1 MKQFK
6 RTFLLTVLMSMIG
19 LHAFADWDT
28 STKVQV
34 GDFYYYLD
42 NDNLQAQV
50 TSMPSGKYTGDIE
63 IPSAINYQAKKY
75 SVTSIGDQAFYGCSG
90 LISVSIGNSVTSI
103 GDQAFYDC
111 SGITSIKIPN
121 SVTSIGGKAFRNCS
135 SLTSIK
141 IPNSVTK
148 IYADTFRGCIGLTS
162 IEIPNSVT
170 IIGSQAFRGCSRLS
184 YVTIPNSVIDIRG
197 GAFQDC
203 SGLTSVTI
211 PNSVTSISP
220 QAFAYCSSL
229 TSIIV
234 ESGNTRYDSRDN
246 CNAIIETTRNAL
258 VFGCKNTII
267 PNSVTS
273 IDGAAFIGCSS
284 LTSIDIPNSVTSIGD
299 VAFYG
304 CSSLTSIDIPNSVT
318 NIGYHAFYGCSGLNS
333 IIAESGN
340 TKYDSRDNCS
350 AIIETASNT
359 LIFGC
364 RNTIIPNSVTS
375 IGAYAFYGC
384 STITSIEIPNSV
396 TSIGAGAFSGCSS
409 LTSIDI
415 PNSVTSIGSA
425 AFYGCS
431 SLSFVT
437 IPNSVTSIYKI
448 VFDGADIPTIISL
461 IKNPFA
467 IYGKTSDDRTFTL
480 NTFNNAT
487 LYVPKGTIDK
497 YKSTEGWKDFVYIEE
512 GNPTGINSVKNTKN
526 KNAAIYD
533 MNGVRLPEPKKGI
546 NIINGKKVVVK

>member
-1 MKQFK
+1 M
-6 RTFLLTVLMSMIG
+6 MG

-75 SVTSIGDQAFYGCSG
+75 
-90 LISVSIGNSVTSI
+90 SVTSI

-318 NIGYHAFYGCSGLNS
+318 NIGYGAFGWCSGLLTS
-333 IIAESGN
+333 IKVESGN
-340 TKYDSRDNCS
+340 TTFDSRNNCN

-359 LIFGC
+359 LILGC
-364 RNTIIPNSVTS
+364 KNTIIPNSVTR
-375 IGAYAFYGC
+375 IGSLAFSGC
-384 STITSIEIPNSV
+384 SGLTSITIPNSV
-396 TSIGAGAFSGCSS
+396 TSIDSRAFSGCSS

-526 KNAAIYD
+526 NNAAIYD